1 MYYVGSTC
9 NKIKH
14 RLKEHLS
21 DASSAVYPYRGLK
34 PKIKLL
40 TDWKCRTLRE
50 LELKEREFINEYV
63 RRYGRKNVLNRKL
76 IDDIEAHLEGR
87 VDTAVVFKVKKIVV
101 HDKGDCYTTKVK
113 YKNIKVRYGK
123 RHTKEEAKRMICAK
137 INSKF
142 DYGDK
147 IIVSF
152 D

>member
-1 MYYVGSTC
+1 M
-9 NKIKH
+9 
-14 RLKEHLS
+14 
-21 DASSAVYPYRGLK
+21 
-34 PKIKLL
+34 
-40 TDWKCRTLRE
+40 
-50 LELKEREFINEYV
+50 KEREFINEYV